1 MKRAEILVNGLV
13 QGVGFRYFVVKRAE
27 ELGLKGYTKNIFS
40 GEVYIIVEG
49 ERTMIEDFFNR
60 IKIGPVHSNVKNASI
75 KWSESKN
82 EFIRFE
88 VRY

>member
-13 QGVGFRYFVVKRAE
+13 QGVGFRYFVVRRAE
-27 ELGLKGYTKNIFS
+27 ELGLKGYTKNLFS
-40 GEVYIIVEG
+40 GEVYTIVEG
-49 ERTMIEDFFNR
+49 ERFIIEDFYKK
-60 IKIGPVHSNVKNASI
+60 IKIGPVHANVKNASI

-82 EFIRFE
+82 EFNRFE